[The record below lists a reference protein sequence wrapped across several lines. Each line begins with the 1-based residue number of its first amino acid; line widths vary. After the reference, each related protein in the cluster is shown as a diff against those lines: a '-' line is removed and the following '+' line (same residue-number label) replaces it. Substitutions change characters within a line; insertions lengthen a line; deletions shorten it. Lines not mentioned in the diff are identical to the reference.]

1 MMMDSLYLAS
11 NIPLQSTMWL
21 WLEIWPVNRH
31 KIIPS
36 TIGGIH
42 GFTHRSNDG
51 KEQFIKQSVSI
62 SSSTINQI
70 GILYMDIWSLHGFH

>member
-1 MMMDSLYLAS
+1 MMVDSLYLAS
-11 NIPLQSTMWL
+11 NIPLQSTMRS

-42 GFTHRSNDG
+42 RFTHRSNDG

-70 GILYMDIWSLHGFH
+70 GILYMDIGILYMDI